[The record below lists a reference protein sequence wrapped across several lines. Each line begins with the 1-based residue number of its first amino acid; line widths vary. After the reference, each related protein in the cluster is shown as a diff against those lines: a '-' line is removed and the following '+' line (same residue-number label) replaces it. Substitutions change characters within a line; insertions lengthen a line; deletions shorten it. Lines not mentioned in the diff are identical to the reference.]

1 VFIKKAASTSEMDA
15 CIAFSFVIMVVTI
28 FQSIVVSHYNKNDKK
43 DLALKID
50 RNSRFIF
57 PLVYLIGIGGLTIIF
72 MLRG

>member
-1 VFIKKAASTSEMDA
+1 MDA
-15 CIAFSFVIMVVTI
+15 CTAFSFVIMVVTI

-43 DLALKID
+43 DLVLKID

-57 PLVYLIGIGGLTIIF
+57 PLVYLIGIEGLTIIF